1 MTSTKSPQ
9 DVISVVKPTT
19 TTVKTVSEL
28 LKNKKART
36 VIASTQ
42 SEISKTL
49 KSAVAGSTTLQ
60 VNSADHIA
68 ANQLLQLQQQ
78 PVRLASSPQ
87 TMRLATVSQPV
98 RLATTVQPVRL
109 ATSQQTTKTVLN
121 VIPSSN
127 QTGVS
132 YMLSPGSQPFQNVIV
147 PKSLQGNSPQ
157 IFVQTGTSTASKP
170 ITLVTAPAVQ
180 KSMGVTLVQG
190 VGTVPTMLTP
200 KQTILSPV
208 NANIANATS
217 LLAQKTKI
225 LPQFGGDPKF
235 GRTQFLLQG
244 VTQVQPSPSINKA
257 FQVENKTLSDFQAVV
272 SSSPLQVATQTPN
285 FTVSV
290 ANTQGIAT
298 PITSPVVV
306 PISSIA
312 SPQYNVLNIQTSLQN
327 TESNP
332 TMASPPPGLD
342 HSYIGYTD
350 INSDVTM
357 SSSDHSYTGQNL
369 NQKST
374 KMFVGDMGMKMN
386 AADTDQSYGAIVSP
400 NKVLQLVPQP
410 MVPISQASKSITS
423 PKRIMKKTVRKD
435 KALGQVGA
443 SDVMKSVS
451 SLTSSSDVWLILRE
465 LPHQ

>member
-1 MTSTKSPQ
+1 M
-9 DVISVVKPTT
+9 
-19 TTVKTVSEL
+19 
-28 LKNKKART
+28 A
-36 VIASTQ
+36 
-42 SEISKTL
+42 
-49 KSAVAGSTTLQ
+49 
-60 VNSADHIA
+60 NS
-68 ANQLLQLQQQ
+68 
-78 PVRLASSPQ
+78 
-87 TMRLATVSQPV
+87 
-98 RLATTVQPVRL
+98 
-109 ATSQQTTKTVLN
+109 
-121 VIPSSN
+121 
-127 QTGVS
+127 
-132 YMLSPGSQPFQNVIV
+132 
-147 PKSLQGNSPQ
+147 
-157 IFVQTGTSTASKP
+157 
-170 ITLVTAPAVQ
+170 
-180 KSMGVTLVQG
+180 
-190 VGTVPTMLTP
+190 
-200 KQTILSPV
+200 
-208 NANIANATS
+208 
-217 LLAQKTKI
+217 
-225 LPQFGGDPKF
+225 
-235 GRTQFLLQG
+235 
-244 VTQVQPSPSINKA
+244 
-257 FQVENKTLSDFQAVV
+257 
-272 SSSPLQVATQTPN
+272 
-285 FTVSV
+285 
-290 ANTQGIAT
+290 QGIAT

-451 SLTSSSDVWLILRE
+451 SLTSSSDEGSPEKKKKPPKKVKGNSAHCDMYDHSIVNGESNNTIVQTESYSTYTGTPGKTKKTKKSDVGMVSIL
-465 LPHQ
+465 LQITLKLNVK